1 VYFFQDF
8 KYYNLCIEREWAVRI
23 VPAMEKWIALVKE
36 RMRELK
42 LTQEK
47 LAERVGVTQGCVGLW
62 LRGERELT
70 LTRMNR
76 VLVAL
81 ELPHMSMKATPDSEE
96 EPANYGLPTTFRYP
110 LSDWVQLA
118 DIADDAAGASEI
130 TDYKALGK
138 AFWLL
143 VEGDAMTAPSGLSIA
158 AGMEVLVDTGV
169 EVTVGRLVIARI
181 PGNAQGVL
189 RQLVVEGGQRFLKPL
204 NPTYPITL
212 CGDDCELLGVAI
224 QASIRF

>member
-1 VYFFQDF
+1 
-8 KYYNLCIEREWAVRI
+8 
-23 VPAMEKWIALVKE
+23 MEKWIALIKD

-70 LTRMNR
+70 LTRMNH

-81 ELPHMSMKATPDSEE
+81 ELPHMSMKATPDSQE
-96 EPANYGLPTTFRYP
+96 EPANYGLPTTFRYA
-110 LSDWVQLA
+110 LSDWQLLA
-118 DIADDAAGASEI
+118 DFAEDAPGAEQI

-138 AFWLL
+138 AFWLR
-143 VEGDAMTAPSGLSIA
+143 VEGDAMTAPSGLSIS
-158 AGMEVLVDTGV
+158 AGMSVLVDTGV
-169 EVTVGRLVIARI
+169 EAQVGRLVIARV
-181 PGNAQGVL
+181 PGNPLGIL

-204 NPTYPITL
+204 NPTYPIAL

-224 QASIRF
+224 QAGIRF

>member
-1 VYFFQDF
+1 
-8 KYYNLCIEREWAVRI
+8 
-23 VPAMEKWIALVKE
+23 MEKWIALIKD

-70 LTRMNR
+70 LTRMNH

-81 ELPHMSMKATPDSEE
+81 ELPHMSMKATPDSQE
-96 EPANYGLPTTFRYP
+96 EPANYGLPTTFRYA
-110 LSDWVQLA
+110 LSDWQLLA
-118 DIADDAAGASEI
+118 DFAEDAPGAEQI

-138 AFWLL
+138 AFWLR
-143 VEGDAMTAPSGLSIA
+143 VEGDAMTAPSGLSIS
-158 AGMEVLVDTGV
+158 AGMSVLVDTGV
-169 EVTVGRLVIARI
+169 EAQVGRLVIARV
-181 PGNAQGVL
+181 PGNPLGIL

-224 QASIRF
+224 QAGIRF

>member
-1 VYFFQDF
+1 
-8 KYYNLCIEREWAVRI
+8 
-23 VPAMEKWIALVKE
+23 MENWIALTKK
-36 RMRELK
+36 RMSELK

-62 LRGERELT
+62 LRGERELS
-70 LTRMNR
+70 LKRMNE

-81 ELPHMSMKATPDSEE
+81 ELPMEMRPTLNTAE

-110 LSDWVQLA
+110 LSDWERLA
-118 DIADDAAGASEI
+118 QVDEDTPGADEI
-130 TDYKALGK
+130 TDYKAVGT
-138 AFWLL
+138 AFWLR
-143 VEGDAMTAPSGLSIA
+143 VEGDAMTAPTGLSIS
-158 AGMEVLVDTGV
+158 AGMLVLVDTGV
-169 EVTVGRLVIARI
+169 EAQVGRLVIARV
-181 PGNAQGVL
+181 PGNAQGLL

-224 QASIRF
+224 QAGIRF

>member
-1 VYFFQDF
+1 
-8 KYYNLCIEREWAVRI
+8 
-23 VPAMEKWIALVKE
+23 MEKWIALVKE

-70 LTRMNR
+70 LTRMNH
-76 VLVAL
+76 VLVCL
-81 ELPHMSMKATPDSEE
+81 ELPHMSMKATPDTEE

-110 LSDWVQLA
+110 LSDWVALA
-118 DIADDAAGASEI
+118 DFAEDAEGAEEI

-138 AFWLL
+138 AFWLR
-143 VEGDAMTAPSGLSIA
+143 VEGDAMTAPSGLSIS
-158 AGMEVLVDTGV
+158 AGMLVLVDPGV
-169 EVTVGRLVIARI
+169 EAQVGRLVIARV
-181 PGNAQGVL
+181 PGNPQGLL

-204 NPTYPITL
+204 NPTYPIML
-212 CGDDCELLGVAI
+212 CGEDCELLGVAI
-224 QASIRF
+224 QARIRF

>member
-1 VYFFQDF
+1 
-8 KYYNLCIEREWAVRI
+8 
-23 VPAMEKWIALVKE
+23 MEKWIALVKD

-110 LSDWVQLA
+110 QSDWVVLTDVA
-118 DIADDAAGASEI
+118 EDAPVAEEI
-130 TDYKALGK
+130 TDYKAQGK
-138 AFWLL
+138 AFWLR
-143 VEGDAMTAPSGLSIA
+143 VEGDAMTAPAGLSLC
-158 AGMEVLVDTGV
+158 AGMLVLVDPGV
-169 EVTVGRLVIARI
+169 QAQVGRLVIARV
-181 PGNAQGVL
+181 PGHTQGVL
-189 RQLVVEGGQRFLKPL
+189 RQLVVEEGQRFLKPL
-204 NPTYPITL
+204 NPTYPMML
-212 CGDDCELLGVAI
+212 CGEDCELLGVAI
-224 QASIRF
+224 QGGIRF